1 MKVTELQ
8 KDHEPEAIRRRLE
21 SKKKVSYLGDAVL
34 GAVDG
39 LVTTFAVVSGVSGG
53 GLSSGVAI
61 LLGAANLLADGFS
74 MAVGNYQRAKS
85 DREYVEL
92 ARREEEKHIEVI
104 PAGEREEIRQ
114 IFEKKGFQDPV
125 LSQVVE
131 VITSDKKLW
140 VDTMVTEELGLPLE
154 GQNPARAGLVTFVGF
169 VVAGLVP
176 LLPFLG
182 RGLVSPEQT
191 FFVSSLMTGVAFF
204 VVGLLKG
211 KVLDRPRLRSALQ
224 TFLIGGIAA
233 SLAYLVGSWLKG
245 IIS

>member
-154 GQNPARAGLVTFVGF
+154 GQNPARAGFITFLGF
-169 VVAGLVP
+169 VIAGSVPLVP
-176 LLPFLG
+176 FILG
-182 RGLVSPEQT
+182 EWFPEEKT
-191 FFVSSLMTGVAFF
+191 YLTSAIMTAIAFF
-204 VVGLLKG
+204 TVGILKG
-211 KVLDRPRLRSALQ
+211 RVLERPPFRSALE
-224 TFLIGGIAA
+224 TLAVGGGAA
-233 SLAYLVGSWLKG
+233 VLAYLVGIWLKG